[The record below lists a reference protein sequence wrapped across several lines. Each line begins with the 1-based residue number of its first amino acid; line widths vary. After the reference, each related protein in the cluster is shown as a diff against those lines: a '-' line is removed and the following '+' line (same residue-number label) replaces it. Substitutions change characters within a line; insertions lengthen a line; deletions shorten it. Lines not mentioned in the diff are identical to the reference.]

1 MAATVTPSWF
11 RKQIALPSEHGSWVL
26 LLGPLTIGLAAAP
39 GISTPSLYVAI
50 AALTGFLA
58 RQPITL
64 VVKALSGRRSRQ
76 DLPAAWFWVGVY
88 GSLSAL
94 MVVGLVM
101 RGHAYVLL
109 LALPGIPVLA
119 WQLVLVARRAERR
132 QELLEIVGAGV
143 LALAAPAAYWVGAG
157 SADAAGW
164 WLWLLTWAQSTT
176 AIVYTYLRLEQRTLA
191 AVPHIGARLRMGTPA
206 LTCSTLALVTVSA
219 LCAVRVLPPWL
230 FVSYAVQW
238 LETLNGVRR
247 PAIGFKPIRIGWRQ
261 LTVSVVF
268 TLLFIIGWRG

>member
-1 MAATVTPSWF
+1 MATAATPSWF
-11 RKQIALPSEHGSWVL
+11 RRQIALPSEHGAWIL

-39 GISTPSLYVAI
+39 EVSTPSLYVAI

-76 DLPAAWFWVGVY
+76 DLPAAWFWIGVY

-132 QELLEIVGAGV
+132 QELVEIVGAGV
-143 LALAAPAAYWVGAG
+143 LALAAPAAYWVSAG

-176 AIVYTYLRLEQRTLA
+176 AIVYAYLRLEQRTLP
-191 AVPHIGARLRMGTPA
+191 AVPPIGARLRMGAPA
-206 LTCSTLALVTVSA
+206 LTCSTLALVAVSG
-219 LCAVRVLPPWL
+219 LCAARALPPWL
-230 FVSYAVQW
+230 FVPYAVQW
-238 LETLNGVRR
+238 LEALYGVGR
-247 PAIGFKPIRIGWRQ
+247 PAIGFKPTQVGWRQ